1 MNSKDVD
8 TFLLAE
14 FPKRKAKF
22 IIRYGKWL
30 HQGNENRFL
39 LVYNNIIIG
48 YCGIIP
54 TEITG
59 YGKKLKAIWWVDLII
74 SKKYRG
80 YGYQNILD
88 DYIRNRPEIK
98 LGFPNKNA
106 AKIHRLH
113 KWNVRSDS
121 KIMML
126 PIKLIEPKNSYL
138 MYVPLQAF
146 IRFIFLPIIYHK
158 SNYKPKWSKKDKS
171 PDYKDYEKIF
181 SSFNKNMLTTNR
193 DEKYFINRYFDCPYK
208 REYNFFK
215 CNKNKNTKIY
225 LITRKVKTRN
235 GLIVKI
241 VDLFGSIWDLSAV
254 KDIINMVIADSINS
268 SAKKITII
276 ESNKK
281 LQRMLILLGFFM
293 FKKARF
299 CFYETGPSKINYKSP
314 LRWVIADSDND
325 FMD

>member
-1 MNSKDVD
+1 
-8 TFLLAE
+8 
-14 FPKRKAKF
+14 
-22 IIRYGKWL
+22 
-30 HQGNENRFL
+30 
-39 LVYNNIIIG
+39 
-48 YCGIIP
+48 
-54 TEITG
+54 
-59 YGKKLKAIWWVDLII
+59 
-74 SKKYRG
+74 
-80 YGYQNILD
+80 
-88 DYIRNRPEIK
+88 
-98 LGFPNKNA
+98 
-106 AKIHRLH
+106 
-113 KWNVRSDS
+113 
-121 KIMML
+121 
-126 PIKLIEPKNSYL
+126 
-138 MYVPLQAF
+138 
-146 IRFIFLPIIYHK
+146 
-158 SNYKPKWSKKDKS
+158 
-171 PDYKDYEKIF
+171 
-181 SSFNKNMLTTNR
+181 MLTTNR